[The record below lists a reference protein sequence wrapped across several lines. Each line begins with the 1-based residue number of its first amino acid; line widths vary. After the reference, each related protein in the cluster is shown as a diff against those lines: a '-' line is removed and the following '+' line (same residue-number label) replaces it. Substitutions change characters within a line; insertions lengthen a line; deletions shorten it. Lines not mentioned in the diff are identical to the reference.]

1 MSIVTYKRGD
11 KTALTK
17 NFTRDEFECQC
28 KKCDAQMIDQELVD
42 KLQRIRDVLG
52 VKLKVTSGY
61 RCITH
66 NAKVHGSSHSKHLYG
81 FAADWRTLDRV
92 VNPVALGIIAQ
103 AVGFGGIGIYWHSE
117 AAMCHA
123 DTRAGKA
130 TWLCTSP
137 GVYPS
142 TTYNSFILPTIR
154 QGLYGLIFAA
164 TFQDCAPFETL
175 RSIGTPDDLA
185 LWQGY
190 LHAAANAAAEAG
202 RDTPYYS
209 PLQKLVYGA
218 LGMVRMV
225 YAVCVPVLLAA
236 ALAAWLAGA
245 RRSFGKGRE
254 PQTLLWLI
262 LAGLLASALLR
273 CFMIAF
279 VMVASFDIPTNTM
292 YLASVHPLL
301 LLFGGVSVLTAWEKR
316 REH

>member
-1 MSIVTYKRGD
+1 MKAILGLLIVLEAVNCAQLSLKDARIDDLEGQQIINRSRLENWQTR
-11 KTALTK
+11 AM
-17 NFTRDEFECQC
+17 RDEQTIEDLQ
-28 KKCDAQMIDQELVD
+28 KAADEAEIVLPDGLELVD
-42 KLQRIRDVLG
+42 KLQSIRDVLG

-154 QGLYGLIFAA
+154 QGSVG
-164 TFQDCAPFETL
+164 
-175 RSIGTPDDLA
+175 
-185 LWQGY
+185 
-190 LHAAANAAAEAG
+190 AANRSAIIL
-202 RDTPYYS
+202 
-209 PLQKLVYGA
+209 LQKLLKIKEDGN
-218 LGMVRMV
+218 
-225 YAVCVPVLLAA
+225 
-236 ALAAWLAGA
+236 
-245 RRSFGKGRE
+245 FG
-254 PQTLLWLI
+254 PATTQ
-262 LAGLLASALLR
+262 ALLS
-273 CFMIAF
+273 AQKQNGL
-279 VMVASFDIPTNTM
+279 VADGICGPASWKKLSGADK
-292 YLASVHPLL
+292 YLAKL
-301 LLFGGVSVLTAWEKR
+301 
-316 REH
+316 

>member
-28 KKCDAQMIDQELVD
+28 KKCDAQMIDLELVD
-42 KLQRIRDVLG
+42 KLQSIRDVLG

-130 TWLCTSP
+130 TWLCTTP
-137 GVYPS
+137 GKYPS
-142 TTYNSFILPTIR
+142 TTYNKFVLPTIR
-154 QGLYGLIFAA
+154 RGCTGNANRSA
-164 TFQDCAPFETL
+164 T
-175 RSIGTPDDLA
+175 IM
-185 LWQGY
+185 
-190 LHAAANAAAEAG
+190 
-202 RDTPYYS
+202 
-209 PLQKLVYGA
+209 LQKLLKLKADG
-218 LGMVRMV
+218 
-225 YAVCVPVLLAA
+225 
-236 ALAAWLAGA
+236 
-245 RRSFGKGRE
+245 
-254 PQTLLWLI
+254 
-262 LAGLLASALLR
+262 
-273 CFMIAF
+273 
-279 VMVASFDIPTNTM
+279 
-292 YLASVHPLL
+292 
-301 LLFGGVSVLTAWEKR
+301 LFGEGTENALMKAQEAHGLTVDGICGPASWKALSGADKYL
-316 REH
+316 